1 MDSGS
6 VTLVSVLLHMM
17 EEEGVT
23 QMQALSVNTSRRHKT
38 HNVAENGLKTSICL
52 AIPPAVRA
60 EFEAYVIENRTQLIQ
75 RVSKKSFVVV
85 TSPSSEAPFG
95 LLHIRTGPNN
105 NIQCTCHKYKRATS
119 LASATTAPKLSKRC
133 SHFYLFL
140 WATLSNESLKKE
152 FSLSDSGEYGNN
164 NTGFKINTV

>member
-1 MDSGS
+1 MSGQWYCHFNECALAYDGRRRS
-6 VTLVSVLLHMM
+6 YPDTNQASIVCQHIKEAQNSQCSRECAQNIHLSSSVLNSLP
-17 EEEGVT
+17 V
-23 QMQALSVNTSRRHKT
+23 
-38 HNVAENGLKTSICL
+38 
-52 AIPPAVRA
+52 PPAVRA
-60 EFEAYVIENRTQLIQ
+60 EFEAYLIESRTQVIQ

-85 TSPSSEAPFG
+85 TSPSAEAPFG

-133 SHFYLFL
+133 THFYLFL

-152 FSLSDSGEYGNN
+152 FSLSDIGE
-164 NTGFKINTV
+164 